1 MTGNDLSWRE
11 SATLTHMGESIGI
24 RALQQHASEVVRRAA
39 AGETLTITDRG
50 RPVARI
56 VPLIT
61 SPLERMISEGLA
73 SPASLPDLPDLLEPS
88 RDVGLG
94 QLLADARSHER

>member
-1 MTGNDLSWRE
+1 
-11 SATLTHMGESIGI
+11 MGESIGI
-24 RALQQHASEVVRRAA
+24 RALQQHASEVIRRAA

-61 SPLERMISEGLA
+61 SPLERMIAEGLA
-73 SPASLPDLPDLLEPS
+73 SPASLPVLPDPLTPS
-88 RDVGLG
+88 GAAGLG
-94 QLLADARSHER
+94 ELLADARSHER

>member
-1 MTGNDLSWRE
+1 
-11 SATLTHMGESIGI
+11 MGESVGI

-61 SPLERMISEGLA
+61 SPLDRMIAEGLA
-73 SPASLPDLPDLLEPS
+73 SPASLPELPDLLEPS
-88 RDVGLG
+88 GEAGLG
-94 QLLADARSHER
+94 ELLADSRTDER